1 MSPLWPLLRRVVTAR
16 NLSVIDASGR
26 LRRFGD
32 GTGEPV
38 CIRLHDHALEWRLAL
53 DPGLAFGAAYMDARL
68 TIEQGDLYA
77 FLETLILNAGSRALS
92 GPARLRDSLRF
103 FARRIHQW
111 NPSGRA
117 RRNVAHHY
125 DIPAELYA
133 LFLDPDWQYSCA
145 YFAHDGM
152 SLADAQLA
160 KKRHL
165 AAKLALKPA
174 HKVLDIGSGWGGLG
188 LYLAGVVGAQVIGV
202 TLSSEQLKRS
212 RRRAEQAGLGESADF
227 RLCDYRA
234 IDERF
239 DRVVS
244 VGMFEHVG
252 VGHYGEFFAKLSEVL
267 HEDGVALIH
276 SIGRSEGPGATNPFI
291 QRYIFPGGYI
301 PALSEVLPAIERSGL
316 LVCDIEILRLHYAKT
331 LRHWRQRF
339 MASWDEASSL
349 MDERFC
355 RMWEF
360 YLAGCELAFRHQNLM
375 VFQIQ
380 LAKSAY
386 ALPFTRD
393 YIADKERRLMELE
406 AGKREQPRL
415 AGE

>member
-1 MSPLWPLLRRVVTAR
+1 MSPLWPLLRRVVTTR

-26 LRRFGD
+26 VRRFGD
-32 GTGEPV
+32 DSGEPV
-38 CIRLHDHALEWRLAL
+38 CIRLRDRAVEWQLAL
-53 DPGLAFGAAYMDARL
+53 DPGLNFGTAYMDGRL
-68 TIEQGDLYA
+68 ILEEGDLYA
-77 FLETLILNAGSRALS
+77 FLETLMLNARHKPNPA
-92 GPARLRDSLRF
+92 PARLSDGARF
-103 FARRIHQW
+103 LMRRIHQW
-111 NPSGRA
+111 NPGWRA

-125 DIPAELYA
+125 DIPPELYA

-145 YFAHDGM
+145 YFVHDGI
-152 SLADAQLA
+152 SLDDAQLA

-165 AAKLALKPA
+165 AAKLALKPG
-174 HKVLDIGSGWGGLG
+174 HRVLDIGSGWGGLG
-188 LYLAGVVGAQVIGV
+188 LYLAGVAGARVIGV
-202 TLSSEQLKRS
+202 TLSREQLKRA
-212 RRRAEQAGLGESADF
+212 RRRAAQAGLAKEAVF

-252 VGHYGEFFAKLSEVL
+252 VGHYRTFFAKLSAL
-267 HEDGVALIH
+267 LTDDGVAVLH
-276 SIGRSEGPGATNPFI
+276 AIGRAEGPGATNPFI
-291 QRYIFPGGYI
+291 QRHIFPGGYI

-316 LVCDIEILRLHYAKT
+316 LVCDIEILRLHYAWT
-331 LRHWRQRF
+331 LRHWRERF
-339 MASWDEASSL
+339 MAARDDAVAL
-349 MDERFC
+349 MGERFC

-386 ALPFTRD
+386 ALPVTRD
-393 YIADKERRLMELE
+393 YIARAERHLLDME
-406 AGKREQPRL
+406 AARRERPRL